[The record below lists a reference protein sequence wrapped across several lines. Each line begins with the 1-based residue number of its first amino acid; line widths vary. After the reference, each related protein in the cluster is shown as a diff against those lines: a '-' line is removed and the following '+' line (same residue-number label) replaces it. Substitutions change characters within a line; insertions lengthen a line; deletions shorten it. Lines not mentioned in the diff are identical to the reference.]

1 MVRRDEVVGTVSG
14 GGRAAGRGRW
24 LAAVL
29 VPLAVGCSAG
39 GNAWVQGRPGTRGD
53 WGPPGAVALPS
64 ASPTAPAPYQ
74 AIDGRVIADEPP
86 VDEQTAGTAAG
97 GPGGADGR
105 RTLSTRKIEG
115 RVLGVFR
122 NTYYDFPAERDHE
135 GPTVPLKN
143 AKCERI
149 ADVPRSF
156 FEAVCVQ
163 GSGTLG
169 DGSTVSFAK
178 RDCEC
183 AELCPRTSQRIC
195 FDRLDRSEFP
205 WGRGATGAP
214 ITPLL
219 TVAVDSAVIPLGTP
233 IYIPEYD
240 GLPRDPGQTS
250 QHDGC
255 FVAQDRGLKV
265 KGQQVD
271 VFTGHA
277 AMTKLWNRL
286 VPSNTGVRVVLD
298 NPKCARAATP

>member
-1 MVRRDEVVGTVSG
+1 MTHQDRVEGKAR
-14 GGRAAGRGRW
+14 AGRRGAAPGGLLVA
-24 LAAVL
+24 LA

-39 GNAWVQGRPGTRGD
+39 GNAWVQGRPGSRAD
-53 WGPPGAVALPS
+53 WGPPSAVELPS
-64 ASPTAPAPYQ
+64 SPSAAPSPYE
-74 AIDGRVIADEPP
+74 AIDGRVIADEPLAEP
-86 VDEQTAGTAAG
+86 DSMATSAAG
-97 GPGGADGR
+97 PGATGAA

-135 GPTVPLKN
+135 GPSVPIKN
-143 AKCERI
+143 AKCEKI
-149 ADVPRSF
+149 ADVPRGF
-156 FEAVCVQ
+156 FEAICVQ

-169 DGSTVSFAK
+169 DGATVSFAK

-183 AELCPRTSQRIC
+183 AEICPRTSQRIC
-195 FDRLDRSEFP
+195 FDRLDRAQYP
-205 WGRGATGAP
+205 WGRGATGGP

-219 TVAVDSAVIPLGTP
+219 TVAVDSAVIPLNTP
-233 IYIPEYD
+233 IYIPEFD
-240 GLPRDPGQTS
+240 GLPRDPAQTS
-250 QHDGC
+250 RHDGC
-255 FVAQDRGLKV
+255 FIAQDRGLKV

-271 VFTGHA
+271 VFTGHT